1 MPAFSLSDALCLY
14 VPVQR
19 HGLCFPAVTEADLK
33 RLREAAKRLGNASG
47 TVSRQT
53 FFHDVLGDNVPA
65 SQAEVSDL
73 TAYTRVRTGSGTGK

>member
-1 MPAFSLSDALCLY
+1 MPVCSLSGTLCLQWPCSDGS
-14 VPVQR
+14 V
-19 HGLCFPAVTEADLK
+19 FPAVTEADLK

-73 TAYTRVRTGSGTGK
+73 TASTRVRTGSGTGK